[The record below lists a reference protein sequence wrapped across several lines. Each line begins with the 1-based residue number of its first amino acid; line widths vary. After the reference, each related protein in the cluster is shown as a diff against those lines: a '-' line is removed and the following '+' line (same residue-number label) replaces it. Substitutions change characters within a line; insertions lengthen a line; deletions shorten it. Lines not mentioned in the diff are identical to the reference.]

1 MTNRDTLPDEITHNL
16 IAGYDP
22 EATKGECYFD
32 QDAADRAIGFF
43 RDCLT
48 HVKGE
53 KAGQPFE
60 LDNWQEDIVGA
71 MFGWK
76 RQDETRRYRTAYI
89 EIPRKNGKSTLCA
102 GLALY
107 MLFVEKEQ
115 GKEVFSAAAERE
127 QASIVFDVA
136 SQMVA
141 AEPVLRGNSKTF
153 RKSIAIEKTAST
165 YKVLSADAFTKH
177 GLNASAIIFDE
188 LHAQPNRDLWDV
200 LATST
205 GARVQPLTIAITTAG
220 YDRNSICYEVHDYAG
235 KVRDGIIEDE
245 TFLPVIYGC
254 DEKDD
259 FKCKKS
265 WEKSNPGLG
274 HSIRLDYLEIEAK
287 KAAELPSY
295 ENTFRRLHL
304 NQWTEQAVRWIP
316 MDRWDDAEPFAA
328 FGDRPVYAG
337 LDLASTTDIAAFVM
351 VAQDDEGGFDVM
363 SRFWIPEE
371 NAHRRERKD
380 RVPYEAWIR
389 EGLVTATPGDVID
402 YDQIRED
409 ILELTK
415 EVNVKS
421 IAVDRW
427 NSTQIVTQ
435 LQGELP
441 PGTIAMFGQGYRS
454 MSAPSKFLEA
464 LVMGRKLHHDNNP
477 VMRWMASNC
486 AVQTDP
492 AGNIK
497 PTKDEKKS
505 TGKIDGIV
513 ALVMALARAT
523 ADNDDGES
531 VYEDRG
537 IITL

>member
-1 MTNRDTLPDEITHNL
+1 MTNPSTLHEIEHPI

-22 EATKGECYFD
+22 DGTKGECWYD
-32 QDAADRAIGFF
+32 QDAAEMAVGFF
-43 RDCLT
+43 RECLT

-60 LDNWQEDIVGA
+60 LDNWQENIISTI
-71 MFGWK
+71 FGWK
-76 RQDETRRYRTAYI
+76 RQDNTRRFRTVYI
-89 EIPRKNGKSTLCA
+89 EVPRKNGKSTLSA
-102 GLALY
+102 AIALFL
-107 MLFVEKEQ
+107 LFSEGEP
-115 GKEVFSAAAERE
+115 GAEIYSAAAERE
-127 QASIVFDVA
+127 QASIVFDIA
-136 SQMVA
+136 AQMVA
-141 AEPVLRGNSKTF
+141 AEPVLRGCSKTF
-153 RKSIAIEKTAST
+153 RKSIVKGASS
-165 YKVLSADAFTKH
+165 YKVLSADAYTKH

-205 GARVQPLTIAITTAG
+205 GARTQPLTIAITTAG
-220 YDRNSICYEVHDYAG
+220 YDRNSICYEVHDYAS

-245 TFLPVIYGC
+245 TFLPVIYGA

-259 FKCKKS
+259 FKDPATWKKA
-265 WEKSNPGLG
+265 NPGLG
-274 HSIRLDYLEIEAK
+274 TSIRLDYLEIEAK

-304 NQWTEQAVRWIP
+304 NQWTEQAIRWIP
-316 MDRWDDAEPFAA
+316 INRWDEADPFAA
-328 FGDRPVYAG
+328 FGERAVYAG
-337 LDLASTTDIAAFVM
+337 LDLASTTDIAALVM

-363 SRFWIPEE
+363 SRFWIPAE

-409 ILELTK
+409 ILALTK
-415 EVNVKS
+415 EVNIKQ

-427 NSTQIVTQ
+427 NATQIVTQ
-435 LQGELP
+435 LDGELP
-441 PGTIAMFGQGYRS
+441 AGTMVMFGQGYRS
-454 MSAPSKFLEA
+454 MSAPSKQLEA
-464 LVMGRKLHHDNNP
+464 LVMSRKLHHDNNP

-486 AVQTDP
+486 AIQTDP

-523 ADNDDGES
+523 ADNDDGDS

-537 IITL
+537 IIIL

>member
-1 MTNRDTLPDEITHNL
+1 MTSRSTSPESTK

-22 EATKGECYFD
+22 YATCGNCWFDPEAAE
-32 QDAADRAIGFF
+32 RAVGFF

-53 KAGQPFE
+53 RAGLPFE
-60 LDNWQEDIVGA
+60 LDNWQEDIVST

-76 RQDETRRYRTAYI
+76 RQDDNTRRFRTAFLSV
-89 EIPRKNGKSTLCA
+89 PRKNGKSTLCS
-102 GLALY
+102 GLALFLLISENEPGAEIY
-107 MLFVEKEQ
+107 
-115 GKEVFSAAAERE
+115 SAAAERE
-127 QASIVFDVA
+127 QASIVFDIA

-141 AEPVLRGNSKTF
+141 AEPVLRGCTQTF
-153 RKSIAIEKTAST
+153 RKSIVKGNSS

-200 LATST
+200 LQTST
-205 GARVQPLTIAITTAG
+205 GARKQPLTIAITTAG
-220 YDRNSICYEVHDYAG
+220 YDRNSVCYEVHDYAC
-235 KVRDGIIEDE
+235 KVRDGIIKDE
-245 TFLPVIYGC
+245 SFLPVIYGV
-254 DEKDD
+254 DDKAD
-259 FKCKKS
+259 FKDPKTWAKA
-265 WEKSNPGLG
+265 NPGLG
-274 HSIRLDYLEIEAK
+274 SSIRLDYLEVEAK

-304 NQWTEQAVRWIP
+304 NQWTEQATRWLP
-316 MDRWDDAEPFAA
+316 MDRWDEAGPFTA

-351 VAQDDEGGFDVM
+351 VAQDEEGGFDVV
-363 SRFWIPEE
+363 SKFWIPAE
-371 NAHRRERKD
+371 NAHQRERKD
-380 RVPYEAWIR
+380 RVPYEAWIND
-389 EGLVTATPGDVID
+389 EMVTATPGDVID
-402 YDQIRED
+402 FDQIRED
-409 ILELTK
+409 ILKICE
-415 EVNVKS
+415 EVNIKS

-427 NSTQIVTQ
+427 NATQIVTQ
-435 LQGELP
+435 LDGELP

-464 LVMGRKLHHDNNP
+464 LVMKRDLHHDDNP
-477 VMRWMASNC
+477 VLRWMAANC
-486 AVQTDP
+486 SVETDP

-497 PTKDEKKS
+497 PTKSAKKS

-531 VYEDRG
+531 IYEDRG

>member
-1 MTNRDTLPDEITHNL
+1 MTSPDISPEIEHPI

-22 EATKGECYFD
+22 YATKGDCWFD
-32 QDAADRAIGFF
+32 QEAADRAIGFF

-53 KAGQPFE
+53 MCGKPFE
-60 LDNWQEDIVGA
+60 LDNWQEDIVRT

-107 MLFVEKEQ
+107 MLISDNEP
-115 GKEVFSAAAERE
+115 GAEVYSAAAERE
-127 QASIVFDVA
+127 QASIVFDIA
-136 SQMVA
+136 ANMVA
-141 AEPVLRGNSKTF
+141 NEAILRGCTQTF
-153 RKSIAIEKTAST
+153 RKSIVKGTSS
-165 YKVLSADAFTKH
+165 YKVLSADAYTKH
-177 GLNASAIIFDE
+177 GLNASAIVFDE
-188 LHAQPNRDLWDV
+188 LHAQPNRDLYDV
-200 LATST
+200 LSTST
-205 GARVQPLTIAITTAG
+205 GARKQPLTIAITTAG
-220 YDRNSICYEVHDYAG
+220 YDRNSICYEVHDYAS

-245 TFLPVIYGC
+245 SFLPVIYGV
-254 DEKDD
+254 DDKAD
-259 FKCKKS
+259 FKDPKM
-265 WEKSNPGLG
+265 WEQANPGLG
-274 HSIRLDYLEIEAK
+274 SSIRRDYLEIEAK

-304 NQWTEQAVRWIP
+304 NQWTEQAVRWLP
-316 MDRWDDAEPFAA
+316 MERWDEADEFAA

-337 LDLASTTDIAAFVM
+337 LDLASTTDIAALVM
-351 VAQDDEGGFDVM
+351 VAQDDDGGFDVM
-363 SRFWIPEE
+363 TRFWIPAE
-371 NAHRRERKD
+371 NAHRRERTD
-380 RVPYEAWIR
+380 RVPYEVWIR
-389 EGLVTATPGDVID
+389 EGIVTATPGDVID

-415 EVNVKS
+415 EVNIKQ

-427 NSTQIVTQ
+427 NATQIVTQ
-435 LQGELP
+435 LDGELP
-441 PGTIAMFGQGYRS
+441 AGTMVMFGQGYRS
-454 MSAPSKFLEA
+454 MSAPSKQLEA
-464 LVMGRKLHHDNNP
+464 LVMGRKLHHNGNP

-486 AVQTDP
+486 AIETDP

-497 PTKDEKKS
+497 PTKNEKKS

-523 ADNDDGES
+523 AEIDDGDS

-537 IITL
+537 IIAL

>member
-1 MTNRDTLPDEITHNL
+1 MTNRDSLPEQIHNK

-22 EATKGECYFD
+22 DATKGECYFD
-32 QDAADRAIGFF
+32 PDAAERAIGFF
-43 RDCLT
+43 RECLT

-60 LDNWQEDIVGA
+60 LDNWQKDIVGA

-76 RQDETRRYRTAYI
+76 RQDGTRRYRTAYI
-89 EIPRKNGKSTLCA
+89 EIPRKNGKSTLCS
-102 GLALY
+102 GLALFLLISDNEPGAEIY
-107 MLFVEKEQ
+107 
-115 GKEVFSAAAERE
+115 SAAAERE
-127 QASIVFDVA
+127 QASIVFDIA
-136 SQMVA
+136 AQMVA
-141 AEPVLRGNSKTF
+141 NEPVLRGCTETF
-153 RKSIAIEKTAST
+153 RKSIVKGTSS
-165 YKVLSADAFTKH
+165 YKVLSADAYTKH

-188 LHAQPNRDLWDV
+188 LHAQQSRDLWDV
-200 LATST
+200 LQTST
-205 GARVQPLTIAITTAG
+205 GARKQPLTIAITTAG
-220 YDRNSICYEVHDYAG
+220 YDRNSICYEVHDYAS

-245 TFLPVIYGC
+245 SFLPVIYGC
-254 DEKDD
+254 DESDD
-259 FKCKKS
+259 FKAKKS

-304 NQWTEQAVRWIP
+304 NQWTEQAIRWLP
-316 MDRWDDAEPFAA
+316 MERWDDAESFQS
-328 FGDRPVYAG
+328 FGDRAVYAG

-351 VAQDDEGGFDVM
+351 VAQCDDGGFDVA

-409 ILELTK
+409 ILTLTK
-415 EVNVKS
+415 EVNIKQ

-427 NSTQIVTQ
+427 NATQIVTQ
-435 LQGELP
+435 LDGELP
-441 PGTIAMFGQGYRS
+441 LGTMVMFGQGYRS
-454 MSAPSKFLEA
+454 MSAPSKFLES
-464 LVMGRKLHHDNNP
+464 LVMSKKLHHNNNP
-477 VMRWMASNC
+477 VMRWMASNV
-486 AVQTDP
+486 AIETDP

-497 PTKDEKKS
+497 PTKNEKKS

-523 ADNDDGES
+523 ADNDDGDS

>member
-1 MTNRDTLPDEITHNL
+1 MPDIEHPI

-22 EATKGECYFD
+22 DATKATCKWCGD
-32 QDAADRAIGFF
+32 SAKMAIGFF
-43 RDCLT
+43 EDCLT

-53 KAGQPFE
+53 KAGEQFL
-60 LDNWQEDIVGA
+60 LDQWQKDIIA
-71 MFGWK
+71 TLFGWK
-76 RQDETRRYRTAYI
+76 RPDGTRRYRTAYI

-102 GLALY
+102 AIALY
-107 MLFVEKEQ
+107 MLFSDGEPGGEIY
-115 GKEVFSAAAERE
+115 SAAAERE

-136 SQMVA
+136 AQMVA
-141 AEPVLRGNSKTF
+141 AEPVLRDVSKTF
-153 RKSIAIEKTAST
+153 RKSIAVEKTAST

-205 GARVQPLTIAITTAG
+205 GARTQPLTVAITTAG

-245 TFLPVIYGC
+245 TFLPVIYGA
-254 DEKDD
+254 DDKDD
-259 FKCKKS
+259 FKKRKT
-265 WEKSNPGLG
+265 WEKANPGLG
-274 HSIRLDYLEIEAK
+274 TSIRLDYLELEAR

-304 NQWTEQAVRWIP
+304 NQWTEQAVRWLP
-316 MDRWDDAEPFAA
+316 MDRWDEAEPFAA
-328 FGDRPVYAG
+328 FGERAVYAG

-351 VAQDDEGGFDVM
+351 VCPDDDGGFDIM
-363 SRFWIPEE
+363 SKFWIPSE
-371 NAHRRERKD
+371 NAHRRERTD

-389 EGLVTATPGDVID
+389 EGLVTATDGDVID
-402 YDQIRED
+402 FDRIRED

-415 EVNVKS
+415 EVNIKA

-427 NSTQIVTQ
+427 NATQIVTQ
-435 LQGELP
+435 LDGELP
-441 PGTIAMFGQGYRS
+441 PGTMVMFGQGFRS
-454 MSAPSKFLEA
+454 MSAPSKQLEA
-464 LVMGRKLHHDNNP
+464 LVMSRKLHHDNNP

-486 AVQTDP
+486 AIQTDP

-513 ALVMALARAT
+513 ALVMGLARAT
-523 ADNDDGES
+523 ADNDDGDS

-537 IITL
+537 IFIL